1 MLYCRKRKK
10 ESRKHGGKTE
20 EVEQVFTEY
29 TRLGKYIVVE
39 RFTAEEK
46 RVLAGEKLKPGEEE
60 RHKEMVKQRFSLFE
74 ELKKRS
80 KDWDF

>member
-1 MLYCRKRKK
+1 M
-10 ESRKHGGKTE
+10 
-20 EVEQVFTEY
+20 
-29 TRLGKYIVVE
+29 E

-60 RHKEMVKQRFSLFE
+60 KHKEMVKQRFLLFE